1 MTAKELIDEVF
12 EIELDQ
18 TEFIKALEMVENLK
32 NHNVNEEVIKELL
45 NTVENDLILQRRIDE
60 LEEKIENLNNHK
72 WHKERF
78 DLLY

>member
-18 TEFIKALEMVENLK
+18 TEFIKVLEMTENLK
-32 NHNVNEEVIKELL
+32 EHNVNEEVIKELL

-60 LEEKIENLNNHK
+60 LEKMIENLINK
-72 WHKERF
+72 
-78 DLLY
+78 